1 MTLSRILL
9 RLARNPGTD
18 FPNGDDRHGYVLIAP
33 LDGKGF
39 IDEATWKEHQDL
51 CTILHFTPDFP
62 APRHG
67 VLRRRGRH
75 WFFDYEE
82 KTTEDDEP
90 VFKLGAHPFLVGEYV
105 TVTDENDEP
114 LTYRVEEVTTPA

>member
-1 MTLSRILL
+1 MTLSRIIL

-33 LDGKGF
+33 LDGKSF
-39 IDEATWKEHQDL
+39 IDEAEWKRHQDL

-67 VLRRRGRH
+67 ILRRRGVN

-82 KTTEDDEP
+82 ETVEDDEP

>member
-1 MTLSRILL
+1 MLSRITL
-9 RLARNPGTD
+9 RLARNPGTE
-18 FPNGDDRHGYVLIAP
+18 FPNGDDRYGYVLIAP
-33 LDGKGF
+33 LDGKSF
-39 IDEATWKEHQDL
+39 IDETEWKQHRDL

-67 VLRRRGRH
+67 FLRRRGAN

-82 KTTEDDEP
+82 GITEDDEP
-90 VFKLGAHPFLVGEYV
+90 VFKLGAHPFLVGDYV
-105 TVTDENDEP
+105 TVTDEEERP